1 MSIPSN
7 EIRCHKTLL
16 VSYIEVKGVNAMNR
30 KDEILKI
37 FPKELRS
44 LLGQVPAEFEE
55 IQEIRLR
62 AGRPLYMVCGGRE
75 YAVSGT
81 GLLLEAGRAGQAG
94 WAEAERAGKT
104 GQTAKPYLVTQAQ
117 LRETVE
123 FMGNYSLYAAEEELR
138 QGFITIQGG
147 HRIGVAGRTLAD
159 RQGVRLMKFISFIN
173 VRVAHQVRGCADGV
187 MGRLYSRPERGQ
199 PAAFLNTLVISPPRC
214 GKTTLLRDMIRQI
227 SEGRTGIPGM
237 TVGVVD
243 ERSEL
248 GACYQGVPQ
257 NDLGPRTDV
266 LDCCPKAQGMMML
279 VRSMSP
285 QVVAVDEIGSVEDVE
300 AIDYIRSCGCSLAA
314 TVHGSSLEDMMRK
327 PVLGRLVDEGVFQ
340 RYILLE
346 PDPGGGRRIQVL
358 DSAGQPVSGA
368 GEPAPSAH
376 RPLGQ
381 EVPICG

>member
-1 MSIPSN
+1 MSIPSIK
-7 EIRCHKTLL
+7 IRCHKTLL
-16 VSYIEVKGVNAMNR
+16 VSYIEVKGVKTMNR

-37 FPKELRS
+37 FPRDLRS
-44 LLGQVPAEFEE
+44 LLGQVPAEFDE

-62 AGRPLYMVCGGRE
+62 AGLPLFMVCGGRE
-75 YAVSGT
+75 YVVGASGR
-81 GLLLEAGRAGQAG
+81 LMEPGRAAQ
-94 WAEAERAGKT
+94 
-104 GQTAKPYLVTQAQ
+104 PYLVTQAQ

-123 FMGNYSLYAAEEELR
+123 FMGSYSLYAAEEELR

-147 HRIGVAGRTLAD
+147 HRIGVAGRILAD

-173 VRVAHQVRGCADGV
+173 VRVAHQVKGCADAV
-187 MGRLYSRPERGQ
+187 MGSLYGRPENGQ
-199 PAAFLNTLVISPPRC
+199 TAGFLNTLVISPPRC

-227 SEGRTGIPGM
+227 SEGRPGAPGM

-314 TVHGSSLEDMMRK
+314 TVHGSSLDDIKRK
-327 PVLGRLVDEGVFQ
+327 PVLGRLVSEGVFQ
-340 RYILLE
+340 RYILMAPE
-346 PDPGGGRRIQVL
+346 RGGGRRVEVL
-358 DSAGQPVSGA
+358 DSAGR
-368 GEPAPSAH
+368 PAARLETLRGNTDCPGRQGCPGSEEYPGTF
-376 RPLGQ
+376 RQ
-381 EVPICG
+381 EEGICG

>member
-1 MSIPSN
+1 MSIRSN
-7 EIRCHKTLL
+7 KIRCHKTLL

-37 FPKELRS
+37 FPRDLRS

-62 AGRPLYMVCGGRE
+62 AGRPLFMVCGGRE
-75 YAVSGT
+75 YAVSGQ
-81 GLLLEAGRAGQAG
+81 GRLMEPGQASD
-94 WAEAERAGKT
+94 
-104 GQTAKPYLVTQAQ
+104 PYLVTQAQ

-173 VRVAHQVRGCADGV
+173 VRVAHQVRGCADGI
-187 MGRLYSRPERGQ
+187 MGRLYGRPEHGQ
-199 PAAFLNTLVISPPRC
+199 PAGFLNTLVISPPRC

-227 SEGRTGIPGM
+227 SEGRPGTAGM

-314 TVHGSSLEDMMRK
+314 TVHGSSLDDMMRK
-327 PVLGRLVDEGVFQ
+327 PVLGRLVNEGVFQ

-346 PDPGGGRRIQVL
+346 PEPGGGRRIQVL
-358 DSAGQPVSGA
+358 DGAGRPVNGA
-368 GEPAPSAH
+368 GEAQRRA
-376 RPLGQ
+376 GQ
-381 EVPICG
+381 EVRICG